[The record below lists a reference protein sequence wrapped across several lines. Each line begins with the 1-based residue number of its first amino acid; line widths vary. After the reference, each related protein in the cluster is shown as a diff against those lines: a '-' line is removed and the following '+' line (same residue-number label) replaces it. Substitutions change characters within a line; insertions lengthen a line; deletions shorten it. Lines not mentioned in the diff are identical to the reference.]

1 MLTFPRSL
9 ARGCRAVFRA
19 LLPARGCRAAPPPV
33 RLVAGP
39 GGLRLRLATPEAAAK
54 YHHPGPGGGADLAVP
69 LQMLADCE
77 GSDNGLVTVRPLPGG
92 RVEARWEQ
100 AGVPHAREY
109 DPGKAAP
116 PPFPEWPEGATAKC
130 PELLAALD
138 QAMRTADNC
147 TGRYALS
154 HVLLRGGK
162 GEVVA
167 TDGRQLLI
175 QGGFAFPFK
184 DEVLVPRVM
193 LFGARGL
200 PAGEVLVVRSAD
212 HVLFRV
218 GGWTVA
224 LAIAKGGRFPNV
236 DAVVPSPGAGS
247 TRWRLG
253 SGEAKALAQAL
264 PKLSGADEE
273 LAPVTVDL
281 GRPAAVRARA
291 GGQGRPAELP
301 LPASAVEGKAVK
313 FVTDRQYLARAVK
326 LGFDSFQVLG
336 PGRPVACQDGRRTY
350 VWMTLDQTAV
360 PPHPSPAQAER
371 GRATRPSGRPG
382 ASPCPAGLR
391 RRRATPRVAPAASA
405 AGRLSLWAAGL
416 RNLAGLV
423 REHRRRERGG

>member
-19 LLPARGCRAAPPPV
+19 LQPARGWRASPPPV
-33 RLVAGP
+33 RLLAGP
-39 GGLRLRLATPEAAAK
+39 DGLRLRLATPEAAAE
-54 YHHPGPGGGADLAVP
+54 YHHPCAAPEADLAVP
-69 LQMLADCE
+69 LQLLADCE
-77 GSDNGLVTVRPLPGG
+77 GADSTPVAVRPLPGG

-100 AGVPHAREY
+100 AGVPHARDY

-116 PPFPEWPEGATAKC
+116 TPFPEWPNGATPNG
-130 PELLAALD
+130 PELLAAIGE
-138 QAMRTADNC
+138 AMRTADNC

-175 QGGFAFPFK
+175 QGGFDFPFA
-184 DEVLVPRVM
+184 DEVLVPRVN

-200 PAGEVLVVRSAD
+200 PAAEVLVARSED
-212 HVLFRV
+212 HVLLRV
-218 GGWTVA
+218 GPWTFA
-224 LAIAKGGRFPNV
+224 LAIAKGSRFPNV
-236 DAVVPSPGAGS
+236 DAVVPAPGGNS

-253 SGEAKALAQAL
+253 TGEAKVLARAL
-264 PKLSGADEE
+264 PRLPGADEE

-281 GRPAAVRARA
+281 GRPVAVRVRD
-291 GGQGRPAELP
+291 GGQGHPAELL

-313 FVTDRQYLARAVK
+313 FVTDRQYLARALR
-326 LGFDSFQVLG
+326 LGFDSFQVPG
-336 PGRPVACQDGRRTY
+336 AGRPVACRDGRRTY
-350 VWMTLDQTAV
+350 VWMTLDQTPV
-360 PPHPSPAQAER
+360 PSHPSPAQAALAR
-371 GRATRPSGRPG
+371 VPRPASGRAAAPHR
-382 ASPCPAGLR
+382 AGPWP
-391 RRRATPRVAPAASA
+391 RRRAAQPATAGSA
-405 AGRLSLWAAGL
+405 VGRLTLWAAGL

>member
-9 ARGCRAVFRA
+9 ARSCRAVFRA
-19 LLPARGCRAAPPPV
+19 LLPARACRAAPPAV
-33 RLVAGP
+33 RLLAGP
-39 GGLRLRLATPEAAAK
+39 AGLRLRLATPEAAAE
-54 YHHPGPGGGADLAVP
+54 YHRPGPAAEADLAVP
-69 LQMLADCE
+69 LQLLADCE
-77 GSDNGLVTVRPLPGG
+77 GSDGGPVTVRPLPGG

-100 AGVPHAREY
+100 AGVPHARDY

-116 PPFPEWPEGATAKC
+116 PPFPEWPEGATANG

-138 QAMRTADNC
+138 QAMRTADSC

-154 HVLLRGGK
+154 RVLLRGGK

-175 QGGFAFPFK
+175 QGGFTFPFA
-184 DEVLVPRVM
+184 DEVLVPRVN
-193 LFGARGL
+193 LFGARTL
-200 PAGEVLVVRSAD
+200 PAGEVLVARSAD
-212 HVLFRV
+212 HVLLRV

-224 LAIAKGGRFPNV
+224 LAIAKGSRFPNV
-236 DAVVPSPGAGS
+236 DAVVPSPSGNS
-247 TRWRLG
+247 THWRLAP
-253 SGEAKALAQAL
+253 GEAKALAQAL
-264 PKLSGADEE
+264 PKLPGADEE

-291 GGQGRPAELP
+291 VGPGRPTEIL

-313 FVTDRQYLARAVK
+313 FVTDRQYLARALK

-336 PGRPVACQDGRRTY
+336 PGRPVACRDGRRTY
-350 VWMTLDQTAV
+350 LWMTLDQTAV
-360 PPHPSPAQAER
+360 PPHPFPAR
-371 GRATRPSGRPG
+371 GAGAGAPRPAARPATT
-382 ASPCPAGLR
+382 PCPAGPR
-391 RRRATPRVAPAASA
+391 RRRGAQPAAAVSA
-405 AGRLSLWAAGL
+405 AGRLSLWSAGL

>member
-9 ARGCRAVFRA
+9 ARSCRAVFRA
-19 LLPARGCRAAPPPV
+19 LLPARGCRAAPPV
-33 RLVAGP
+33 RLLAGP
-39 GGLRLRLATPEAAAK
+39 GGLRLRLATPEAAAE
-54 YHHPGPGGGADLAVP
+54 YHHPGPGGWADLAVP
-69 LQMLADCE
+69 LQLLADCE
-77 GSDNGLVTVRPLPGG
+77 GTDGAPVTVRPLPGG
-92 RVEARWEQ
+92 RVEGRWEQ
-100 AGVPHAREY
+100 AGVPHARDY

-116 PPFPEWPEGATAKC
+116 SPFPEWPEGATANG

-138 QAMRTADNC
+138 QAMRTADNS

-175 QGGFAFPFK
+175 QGGFAFPFR
-184 DEVLVPRVM
+184 DEVLVPRVN
-193 LFGARGL
+193 LFGARAL
-200 PAGEVLVVRSAD
+200 PAGEVLVARSVD

-236 DAVVPSPGAGS
+236 DAVVPSPGTSS

-253 SGEAKALAQAL
+253 PGEAKALAQAL
-264 PKLSGADEE
+264 SKLPGADEE

-281 GRPAAVRARA
+281 GRPVAVRARA
-291 GGQGRPAELP
+291 GAQGRPAELP
-301 LPASAVEGKAVK
+301 LPASAVEGRAVR
-313 FVTDRQYLARAVK
+313 FVTDRQYLARALR
-326 LGFDSFQVLG
+326 LGLDTFQVLG
-336 PGRPVACQDGRRTY
+336 PGRPVACRDGRRTY
-350 VWMTLDQTAV
+350 VWMALDQTAV
-360 PPHPSPAQAER
+360 PPHPSPARADR
-371 GRATRPSGRPG
+371 AGAPRPAGGRATT
-382 ASPCPAGLR
+382 PCPADPR
-391 RRRATPRVAPAASA
+391 RRQATPRVAAAASA
-405 AGRLSLWAAGL
+405 AGRLSLWTAGL